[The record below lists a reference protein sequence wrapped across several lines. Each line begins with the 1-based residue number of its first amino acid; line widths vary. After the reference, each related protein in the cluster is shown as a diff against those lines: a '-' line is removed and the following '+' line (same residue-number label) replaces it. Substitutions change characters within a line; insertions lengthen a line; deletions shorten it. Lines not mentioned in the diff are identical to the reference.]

1 MILKGIEKKNA
12 FFLLVALFGPPLFV
26 HNGMTF
32 VRWFYT
38 EFLFFFVISQI
49 VEIFGYRIFKILL
62 LKCVFI
68 YLCLC
73 PLAIVLAF
81 IVAKSSEEGFFS
93 CQPKHVFSSL
103 LAQQTR
109 CTYMQ

>member
-49 VEIFGYRIFKILL
+49 VEIFGYRIFLNSFIEV
-62 LKCVFI
+62 CIYVFVSRPFG
-68 YLCLC
+68 YC
-73 PLAIVLAF
+73 F
-81 IVAKSSEEGFFS
+81 GFHCS
-93 CQPKHVFSSL
+93 
-103 LAQQTR
+103 
-109 CTYMQ
+109 